1 MNRGFMRYILLFV
14 AILLFSFCNLFA
26 QDALNIGTVSII
38 SNVDA
43 DGYCGTENPLKI
55 KFAANVKFAT
65 SRNCELQ
72 CSIDGKKTWKTIKHY
87 EGSITQECTLQVQYP
102 DTKKGIL

>member
-1 MNRGFMRYILLFV
+1 MRYSSLVVFF
-14 AILLFSFCNLFA
+14 LLFSYCRLFA
-26 QDALNIGTVSII
+26 QEDKSIGNVSII

-72 CSIDGKKTWKTIKHY
+72 CSFGDRKTLNINIKY
-87 EGSITQECTLQVQYP
+87 YLS
-102 DTKKGIL
+102 